1 MKVNSV
7 ELSISAVRR
16 SQYPVDKKPEFLIV
30 GKSNV
35 GKSSFINTIMSRK
48 NFARTSATPGKTQ
61 TLNFYL
67 VNDEFYFVDVPGYG
81 FAKVD
86 KSLKQKFGL
95 MMEEYLVERNN
106 LKKVFMIIDIRHKPS
121 NDDVMMYEYL
131 KHYNIPMTVIATK
144 SDKLSN
150 NQIERSKKMIL
161 QTLKMESDESLI
173 LFSALTKKGREEVY
187 KIIDNILE

>member
-16 SQYPVDKKPEFLIV
+16 SQYPVDKKPEILIV

-35 GKSSFINTIMSRK
+35 GKSSFINTIMCRK

-67 VNDEFYFVDVPGYG
+67 LNNEFYFVDVPGYG

-86 KSLKQKFGL
+86 KNLKQKFGL
-95 MMEEYLVERNN
+95 MMEEYLEERNN

-121 NDDVMMYEYL
+121 NEDIMMYEYL
-131 KHYNIPMTVIATK
+131 KHYNIPMTIIATK

-150 NQIERSKKMIL
+150 NQIEKSKKIII
-161 QTLKMESDESLI
+161 QTLKIESDESLI
-173 LFSALTKKGREEVY
+173 LFSALTKKGRDEVY
-187 KIIDNILE
+187 IIMDKILE

>member
-35 GKSSFINTIMSRK
+35 GKSSFINTIMCRK

-67 VNDEFYFVDVPGYG
+67 VNNEFYFVDVPGYG

-95 MMEEYLVERNN
+95 MMEEYLEERNN

-121 NDDVMMYEYL
+121 NEDVMMYEYL
-131 KHYNIPMTVIATK
+131 KHYQIPMTIIATK

-150 NQIERSKKMIL
+150 NQIERSKKIIV
-161 QTLKMESDESLI
+161 QTLKMESDESLV

-187 KIIDNILE
+187 TIMDKILE